1 MRVRVLVHRFPLH
14 RVGVGLKLAQEDG
27 DGRRETEKKARHRRR
42 RDDAPPPL
50 LLLLA
55 IHRIIVFYYA
65 RSRRVG
71 RVRMC
76 SFRCGLLINDGWD
89 VQNDDDD
96 DDGVQKNALF

>member
-42 RDDAPPPL
+42 RDDAPPTPL

-55 IHRIIVFYYA
+55 IHRIIVFYQTQQESWTSA
-65 RSRRVG
+65 SVFLS
-71 RVRMC
+71 MW
-76 SFRCGLLINDGWD
+76 FTNE
-89 VQNDDDD
+89 
-96 DDGVQKNALF
+96 

>member
-42 RDDAPPPL
+42 RDDAPPTPLL

-55 IHRIIVFYYA
+55 IHRIIVFYQTQQESWTSA
-65 RSRRVG
+65 SVFLS
-71 RVRMC
+71 MW
-76 SFRCGLLINDGWD
+76 FTNE
-89 VQNDDDD
+89 
-96 DDGVQKNALF
+96 

>member
-55 IHRIIVFYYA
+55 IHRIIVFYHA
-65 RSRRVG
+65 AGELDEFCECVP
-71 RVRMC
+71 
-76 SFRCGLLINDGWD
+76 FD
-89 VQNDDDD
+89 V
-96 DDGVQKNALF
+96 VY